1 MLATET
7 QTSVIDSHCHLA
19 DEAFEATLPEV
30 IERARAAGVEGAL
43 CILDATNPAEAA
55 RSTRVASLWPAVR
68 FAVGVHPH
76 QAGVFAERLDDV
88 GTHVRAAVAARAGT
102 CAIGEIG
109 LDYHYDFAS
118 PDVQREVFRRQIR
131 VASELDHP
139 IVVHTREADDDTFAI
154 LTDDATPLVS
164 GVFHCFTGS
173 AATAER
179 AVDLGF
185 HVSFSGIVTFR
196 TADSIREAAAVVPAD
211 RLLIET
217 DSPYLA
223 PVPHRG
229 KQNEPGWVVRVADVI
244 AEVRG
249 VSPAEVH
256 AQTTAAYQALF
267 RPHHTR

>member
-1 MLATET
+1 VPATESPA
-7 QTSVIDSHCHLA
+7 SVIDSHCHLA

-55 RSTRVASLWPAVR
+55 RSTRVALLWPSVR

-118 PDVQREVFRRQIR
+118 PDVQREVFRRQIL

-154 LTDDATPLVS
+154 LTDDATPRVS
-164 GVFHCFTGS
+164 GVFHCFTGN
-173 AATAER
+173 AATAQR

-185 HVSFSGIVTFR
+185 YVSFSGIVTFR